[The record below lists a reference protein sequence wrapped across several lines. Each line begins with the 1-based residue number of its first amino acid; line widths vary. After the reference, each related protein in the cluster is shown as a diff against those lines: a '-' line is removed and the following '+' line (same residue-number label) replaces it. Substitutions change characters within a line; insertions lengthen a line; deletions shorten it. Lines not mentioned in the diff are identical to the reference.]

1 MGAGALVASLLVVHE
16 LLLWRARPLKASE
29 EVYLQAVVLAQCAW
43 VLASLTI
50 AMALVPRFRRPLFA
64 LAFTLAPLL
73 YVDSLVFLRVDRHLP
88 SVAALL
94 FDARLEEN
102 TRLLAATG
110 IDFRVVLPFLAALV
124 ALVAVAARLTPP
136 GGLGARLEARM
147 GWRALAG
154 AWLASIVV
162 LGGLEAGAS
171 YTVPANVWSRFARS
185 VPQLLGALGPAP
197 RAKATLR
204 AALRPLPSDSA
215 VDRALGQLSMPA
227 APPSGD
233 IFFFVV
239 ESLRADAIDPK
250 TTPAMAALAGDA
262 LPIRTA
268 VSGGNV
274 TQYGWFS
281 LFTSRPAL
289 YWDRDEQA
297 AERVGATPIRIARRR
312 GFRVEALTSN
322 DLTYMHID
330 QTLFGA
336 SHALADD
343 FFDAS
348 PTPGAPAAHDQ
359 RVMAELTARLAR
371 THPPTLYIV
380 SLDATHLPYGW
391 TEDFTPPWTPFAG
404 EGHYLRTQTTAADRL
419 AVQHRYRDAVSFV
432 DSLLGTF
439 VLALRASGAY
449 ERATIVVAGDHGE
462 EFWEHEVATHGTE
475 ACSVQTH
482 ITLII
487 ELARDLR
494 PAPEATAT
502 IALASSIDVWPTLLD
517 AAGVAGDTT
526 ALFAGKSLLRGPTG
540 AALATHQR
548 FWYRPGLFALDDG
561 QEKVTL
567 ELTDPDH
574 PFRMQEMRILDFFD
588 EADAPTHGHAT
599 PEECRR
605 VAKRA
610 FGPDLERFFELR
622 W

>member
-1 MGAGALVASLLVVHE
+1 MLVVVHE
-16 LLLWRARPLKASE
+16 VLLSRARPLKTSE

-43 VLASLTI
+43 VLASLAI
-50 AMALVPRFRRPLFA
+50 AMALVPRFSRPIFA
-64 LAFTLAPLL
+64 LAFTLPPLL
-73 YVDSLVFLRVDRHLP
+73 YVDSLVYLRVDRHLP

-94 FDARLEEN
+94 LDAGLDEN

-110 IDFRVVLPFLAALV
+110 VDLRVVLPFIAALLALV
-124 ALVAVAARLTPP
+124 AAAARLAPD
-136 GGLGARLEARM
+136 GLGARLAARM
-147 GWRALAG
+147 GWRALVG
-154 AWLASIVV
+154 AWLASMVV
-162 LGGLEAGAS
+162 LGALEGGAS

-204 AALRPLPSDSA
+204 AALRPLPSETE

-297 AERVGATPIRIARRR
+297 GEREGALPIRIARRR
-312 GFRVEALTSN
+312 GFRVAALTSN

-330 QTLFGA
+330 RTLFGA

-348 PTPGAPAAHDQ
+348 PTPGTPAAHDQ
-359 RVMAELTARLAR
+359 RVMAELAARVAQA
-371 THPPTLYIV
+371 HPPTLYIV

-391 TEDFTPPWTPFAG
+391 TEDFTPPFTPFAG
-404 EGHYLRTQTTAADRL
+404 EGHYLRAQTDAADRL
-419 AVQHRYRDAVSFV
+419 AVQHRYRNAVAFV

-462 EFWEHEVATHGTE
+462 EFWEHGVASHGTE

-482 ITLII
+482 ITLIV

-494 PAPEATAT
+494 PAPGATAP

-517 AAGVAGDTT
+517 ATGVAGETT
-526 ALFAGKSLLRGPTG
+526 LLFAGRSLLRGPTG
-540 AALATHQR
+540 AALATDQR
-548 FWYRPGLFALDDG
+548 FWYRPGLFVLDDG
-561 QEKVTL
+561 REKVML

-574 PFRMQEMRILDFFD
+574 PFQMQEMRIRGIFD
-588 EADAPTHGHAT
+588 EADAPTHGDAT
-599 PEECRR
+599 PEEYRR
-605 VAKRA
+605 VVQRA
-610 FGPDLERFFELR
+610 FGPDLERFFDLR